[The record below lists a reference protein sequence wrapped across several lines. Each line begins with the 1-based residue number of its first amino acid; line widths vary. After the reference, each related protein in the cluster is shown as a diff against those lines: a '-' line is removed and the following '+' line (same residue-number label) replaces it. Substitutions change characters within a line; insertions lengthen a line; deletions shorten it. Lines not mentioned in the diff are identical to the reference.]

1 MLQSLTLRNIALIE
15 SLNIQ
20 FHHGFQAL
28 TGETGAGKSIVVDAV
43 NLALGGR
50 ADRDLIRTGT
60 EKASVEAV
68 FDIPN
73 HPEIARLLQQESI
86 EFDGRTVTV
95 YREIS
100 GSGKNLCRICGVLM
114 PVSFLRDLAEHLMD
128 VHGQHDHRFL
138 MDPRMHLEFLD
149 QMGDEAF
156 QQQRAEVREAFL
168 AFIDIHRSYARMNKK
183 NENREVRITYLE
195 KELRLLHA
203 ARLKPG
209 EEEQLREEMLKL
221 QGAEKIADALRE
233 TYTLL
238 TEGDLENGAL
248 VRIHEAAARLHG
260 AEKLDTSIEDLH
272 TQLENAYFALED
284 IAFELQRRLE
294 KAAADPGRLE
304 KIGKRLELIARV
316 KAQYGN
322 ELSDVQ
328 RATGKLEEEYEE
340 LCGLEDTLR
349 KMAAAHKQALSV
361 YRKAARKLT
370 EMRHQLASRFEK
382 QMELELH
389 ELGMPSAV
397 FQVHFAVKPDEKPLM
412 PRESGDDEI
421 EFMLTPNPG
430 EPLKPLARTASGGEL
445 SRILLALKTLEAG
458 NSGVDAMVF
467 DEIDT
472 GISGRMAQ
480 VVAEKMHLISRTR
493 QVICVTHLPQ
503 IAAAADFEYSVR
515 KEVIGERTYTVVVEL
530 NEEGRVEEV
539 ARMISGAQG
548 VSQEALQYA
557 RNMLN
562 GAQKNSEKV
571 SNS

>member
-1 MLQSLTLRNIALIE
+1 MSCSEGWR
-15 SLNIQ
+15 
-20 FHHGFQAL
+20 
-28 TGETGAGKSIVVDAV
+28 
-43 NLALGGR
+43 
-50 ADRDLIRTGT
+50 
-60 EKASVEAV
+60 
-68 FDIPN
+68 
-73 HPEIARLLQQESI
+73 
-86 EFDGRTVTV
+86 
-95 YREIS
+95 
-100 GSGKNLCRICGVLM
+100 
-114 PVSFLRDLAEHLMD
+114 
-128 VHGQHDHRFL
+128 
-138 MDPRMHLEFLD
+138 
-149 QMGDEAF
+149 
-156 QQQRAEVREAFL
+156 
-168 AFIDIHRSYARMNKK
+168 
-183 NENREVRITYLE
+183 
-195 KELRLLHA
+195 
-203 ARLKPG
+203 KP
-209 EEEQLREEMLKL
+209 
-221 QGAEKIADALRE
+221 
-233 TYTLL
+233 
-238 TEGDLENGAL
+238 
-248 VRIHEAAARLHG
+248 
-260 AEKLDTSIEDLH
+260 
-272 TQLENAYFALED
+272 
-284 IAFELQRRLE
+284 
-294 KAAADPGRLE
+294 AADPGRLE

-328 RATGKLEEEYEE
+328 RAAGKLEEEYEE